1 MRLPHP
7 LDAPA
12 VAADEA
18 AARHHESRTRGF
30 GLCALL
36 RSAAVL
42 IMGWLVFVGNAAGA
56 VTGALHL
63 VNAERWTL
71 DSAHYE
77 GVVALPDQS
86 LARDLKQAGGR
97 QYRMAFELEDL
108 WRVLPR
114 TEQTPPSAAAQS
126 THALGLYIE
135 RACSELVV
143 RVNGVVVHRSQRR
156 EFNRF
161 QDCYGP
167 QFVTLPWPVL
177 RDGRNDLQFD
187 VSGWPLDWVSTAR
200 RAAGFADVWIGD
212 HQALRTLYQREAGLQ
227 MDLPAIVSGALMLL
241 GVLTLCLLAFAP
253 RQRHLAYFAAL
264 CMLWAAINARGWW
277 SLPVESPP
285 VREGLLLV
293 LVSLVGWTYQRFVW
307 LYADLKAQWLDRLGT
322 AQAMLIPLAVMAA
335 GRDHLFAVATAG
347 NLCAAGLVFAGTLL
361 FLRHAF
367 EIRRRPMKGM
377 ALVFVLG
384 LLMVLLELVV
394 SLGWV
399 EAQPLLPLRWGIPFC
414 LVMLG
419 ALQMM
424 DFGRQAH
431 LMEGMQRQ
439 LEHKIELAKQEI
451 EANFTRLAEDRIEK
465 VTAVERKRIAA
476 DLHDDLGAKLLTIVH
491 TSRSD
496 RIAALGREALD
507 EMRLSVRGLTG
518 RPMELSE
525 ALADWRTEAMTR
537 LTPTGIEL
545 SWSLP
550 MEELPQVLGARTM
563 VQTTRILREV
573 FNNLIRHSQAG
584 RCVVT
589 TAVQPEQLTIEI
601 RDNGVGF
608 EMERLNARQAGLG
621 LLNMQHRAR
630 QLQGQCEIESQPGAG
645 SVVRLSLPLQ
655 IQAL

>member
-1 MRLPHP
+1 
-7 LDAPA
+7 
-12 VAADEA
+12 
-18 AARHHESRTRGF
+18 
-30 GLCALL
+30 
-36 RSAAVL
+36 
-42 IMGWLVFVGNAAGA
+42 
-56 VTGALHL
+56 
-63 VNAERWTL
+63 
-71 DSAHYE
+71 
-77 GVVALPDQS
+77 
-86 LARDLKQAGGR
+86 
-97 QYRMAFELEDL
+97 
-108 WRVLPR
+108 
-114 TEQTPPSAAAQS
+114 
-126 THALGLYIE
+126 
-135 RACSELVV
+135 
-143 RVNGVVVHRSQRR
+143 
-156 EFNRF
+156 
-161 QDCYGP
+161 
-167 QFVTLPWPVL
+167 
-177 RDGRNDLQFD
+177 
-187 VSGWPLDWVSTAR
+187 
-200 RAAGFADVWIGD
+200 
-212 HQALRTLYQREAGLQ
+212 
-227 MDLPAIVSGALMLL
+227 
-241 GVLTLCLLAFAP
+241 
-253 RQRHLAYFAAL
+253 
-264 CMLWAAINARGWW
+264 
-277 SLPVESPP
+277 
-285 VREGLLLV
+285 
-293 LVSLVGWTYQRFVW
+293 
-307 LYADLKAQWLDRLGT
+307 
-322 AQAMLIPLAVMAA
+322 
-335 GRDHLFAVATAG
+335 
-347 NLCAAGLVFAGTLL
+347 
-361 FLRHAF
+361 
-367 EIRRRPMKGM
+367 
-377 ALVFVLG
+377 
-384 LLMVLLELVV
+384 
-394 SLGWV
+394 
-399 EAQPLLPLRWGIPFC
+399 
-414 LVMLG
+414 
-419 ALQMM
+419 
-424 DFGRQAH
+424 
-431 LMEGMQRQ
+431 MEGMQRQ